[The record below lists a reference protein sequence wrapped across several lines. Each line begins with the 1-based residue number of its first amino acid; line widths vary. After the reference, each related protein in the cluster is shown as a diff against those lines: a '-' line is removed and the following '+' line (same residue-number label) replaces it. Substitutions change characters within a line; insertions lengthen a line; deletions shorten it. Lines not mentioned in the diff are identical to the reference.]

1 MKIINDT
8 LELDSYELTIFEHS
22 YNAIIITTTY
32 LDDEHPKI
40 LYANQ
45 AFLKMTGY
53 SVEEIIPHYAIA
65 K

>member
-32 LDDEHPKI
+32 LMMSI
-40 LYANQ
+40 LKSYMLIRL
-45 AFLKMTGY
+45 F
-53 SVEEIIPHYAIA
+53 
-65 K
+65 

>member
-32 LDDEHPKI
+32 LNDEHPKI

-45 AFLKMTGY
+45 AF
-53 SVEEIIPHYAIA
+53 
-65 K
+65 